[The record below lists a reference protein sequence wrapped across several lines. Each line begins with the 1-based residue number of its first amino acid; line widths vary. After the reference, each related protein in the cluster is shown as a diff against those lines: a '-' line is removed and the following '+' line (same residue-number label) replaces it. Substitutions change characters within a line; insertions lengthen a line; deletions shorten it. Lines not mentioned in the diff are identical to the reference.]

1 MLLLALLAIL
11 LVPTTAAA
19 DDFSPTVEITCPDY
33 VALGGELV
41 ISVEISQSYIES
53 STFEVDTTSRPG
65 WGVEEQSYFTFV
77 SASEYIELLSETETH
92 TFELTLGVLGG
103 APEKQYTIP
112 LVFYGKA
119 GECADG
125 CVPFRIEYE
134 VAVTAIDTQSAA
146 EKISQAQD
154 AYSSE
159 DYAAAKR
166 LYEDARAIYVLI
178 GDEGSASQLD
188 DDIAASQ
195 KGVEAMQL
203 YESGNSKLTI
213 GNKDAAKADFTAS
226 RQLFYEIGNTAR
238 VSELDGLIA
247 QCQQPTETPEPEEG
261 GESYTAYYFIAG
273 VALIFIAALVA
284 LLKKQ

>member
-1 MLLLALLAIL
+1 
-11 LVPTTAAA
+11 V
-19 DDFSPTVEITCPDY
+19 
-33 VALGGELV
+33 VA
-41 ISVEISQSYIES
+41 
-53 STFEVDTTSRPG
+53 
-65 WGVEEQSYFTFV
+65 V
-77 SASEYIELLSETETH
+77 S
-92 TFELTLGVLGG
+92 F
-103 APEKQYTIP
+103 
-112 LVFYGKA
+112 
-119 GECADG
+119 ECADG

-146 EKISQAQD
+146 EKTSQAQD

-203 YESGNSKLTI
+203 YESGKSKLTI
-213 GNKDAAKADFTAS
+213 GNRDAAKADFTAS